1 MPEPEFNAV
10 PANQARFA
18 TTHWSVVLEARGGE
32 SPQSAEALEKLAHIY
47 WYPLYAYVRR
57 KGHGPHDAQDLT
69 QEFFA
74 RLLRGKLLQTVEQRK
89 GKFRSYLLASLEHFL
104 VKHWVRANRLKRGGG
119 QLQFSLDE
127 AEAENRYA
135 FEPADPA
142 SPEKIYE
149 RRWAMTLLEQAMK
162 RLETECQQ
170 QSKSGLFEHLK
181 NLLTSDAPDASYRDV
196 AAGLV
201 MSEGA
206 VRVAL
211 HRLRQ
216 RFAALLRDE
225 IAQTVARPEE
235 VDEELRS
242 LFSAFSAG

>member
-1 MPEPEFNAV
+1 MPEPELSAV

-18 TTHWSVVLEARGGE
+18 TTHWSVVLEAKGGE
-32 SPQSAEALEKLAHIY
+32 SPLAAEALEKLANIY
-47 WYPLYAYVRR
+47 WYPLYVYVRR

-89 GKFRSYLLASLEHFL
+89 GKFRSYLLTSLEHFL
-104 VKHWVRANRLKRGGG
+104 VKDWLRANRLKRGGG
-119 QLQFSLDE
+119 QLLFSLDE

-170 QSKSGLFEHLK
+170 QSKSAFFEHLK
-181 NLLTSDAPDASYRDV
+181 NLLTCDAPEASYHEL
-196 AAGLV
+196 AAALG

-206 VRVAL
+206 VRTAL

-216 RFAALLRDE
+216 RFGALLRDE

-235 VDEELRS
+235 IDEELRS
-242 LFSAFSAG
+242 LFTAFSAG